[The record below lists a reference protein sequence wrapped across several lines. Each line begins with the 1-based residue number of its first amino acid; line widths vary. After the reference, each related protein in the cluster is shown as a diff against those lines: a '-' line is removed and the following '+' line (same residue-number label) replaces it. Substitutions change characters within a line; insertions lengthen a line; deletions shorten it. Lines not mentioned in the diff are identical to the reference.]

1 LTKATTMLK
10 TLRKTDDLRRELA
23 RARKKGKSI
32 GFVPTMG
39 YLHAGH
45 LALVEECR
53 KTCDTVVVSIFV
65 NPKQFGPGEDL
76 DRYPKDLRRDKRLLS
91 RYGCDLLFVPA
102 ARHVYPPDFRTTVR
116 VEEMRSKLCGVT
128 RQNHFDGVCVVVL
141 KLLLAVM
148 PDAAFFGEKDYQQLM
163 IIKQMVR
170 DLDLTVEIVGVP
182 TVRDKDGLAL
192 SSRNTYL
199 SGEERSAATSLFR
212 SLELARLMIAA
223 GERRSHVIKE
233 RLVSLMVDSG
243 VTKVEYA
250 AVVDPVTLDDI
261 KYIDSEARIAV
272 AALVGRARLIDNIAV
287 AAQVGHRSRSRA
299 GSGAV
304 CLILAAGEGK
314 RMRSE
319 KPKLLHDIGGTPMV
333 EHVVRASRAAGVKDV
348 IAVVGHGSEKLEPL
362 MKELRVATVK
372 QDVQRGTGHA
382 VLQAYPLLAGF
393 SGDILV
399 LSGDVP
405 LVRTATIKQ
414 LLKSHT
420 RHSNAVT
427 FITAEVPRA
436 HGYGR
441 ILRNRNNSFLE
452 IVEERDADRETRRIK
467 EINVGIYCFRAGPL
481 FDSLLTVTADNVQME
496 YYLPDC
502 IRSIKSRGGRVEA
515 VRIDDHT
522 EGLGVNTAQ
531 ELEAVRRI
539 YARRQRD
546 EDNKRGLEDE
556 IHRKRRQ

>member
-1 LTKATTMLK
+1 MMKVTTMLR

-23 RARKKGKSI
+23 KARKKGRSI

-53 KTCDTVVVSIFV
+53 RTCDTVVVSVFV
-65 NPKQFGPGEDL
+65 NPKQFGPAEDL
-76 DRYPKDLRRDKRLLS
+76 DMYPKDLRRDKRLLS
-91 RYGCDLLFVPA
+91 QYGCDLVFVPTVGQ
-102 ARHVYPPDFRTTVR
+102 VYPEDFRTSVH
-116 VEEMRSKLCGVT
+116 VEEMRTKLCGMT

-148 PDAAFFGEKDYQQLM
+148 PDRAFFGEKDYQQLV

-170 DLDLTVEIVGVP
+170 DLGLPVEIVGVP

-192 SSRNTYL
+192 SSRNAYL
-199 SGEERSAATSLFR
+199 SKEERGAATSLYR
-212 SLELARLMIAA
+212 SLELARLLVAG
-223 GERRSHVIKE
+223 GERRSHVIKD

-250 AVVDPVTLDDI
+250 AVVDPVTLDDV
-261 KYIDSEARIAV
+261 KYIDSVVRIAV
-272 AALVGRARLIDNIAV
+272 AAWVGRARLIDNIAV
-287 AAQVGHRSRSRA
+287 DARA
-299 GSGAV
+299 GRRSHSRVKGGSV
-304 CLILAAGEGK
+304 CVILAAGEGK
-314 RMRSE
+314 RMKSE
-319 KPKLLHDIGGTPMV
+319 KPKLLHEVGAVPMV
-333 EHVVRASRAAGVKDV
+333 EHVVRRSRAAGVKDV
-348 IAVVGHGSEKLEPL
+348 IAVVGHRSEKLEPL
-362 MKELRVATVK
+362 MKGLRVVTVK

-405 LVRTATIKQ
+405 LVRTGTIKR
-414 LLKSHT
+414 LLKSQA

-427 FITAEVPRA
+427 FITVEVPDAR
-436 HGYGR
+436 GYGR
-441 ILRNRNNSFLE
+441 IVRNRNGSFLK
-452 IVEERDADRETRRIK
+452 IVEERDADRDIRKIK

-481 FDSLLTVTADNVQME
+481 FDSLLTLTADNVQME

-502 IRSIKSRGGRVEA
+502 VQSIKSRGGRVEA

-522 EGLGVNTAQ
+522 EGLGVNTAE
-531 ELEAVRRI
+531 ELKAVRRVFS
-539 YARRQRD
+539 RRRRN
-546 EDNKRGLEDE
+546 EDNKRGLEDG